1 MVLGNMIGVETGA
14 VVRFGNLETVLVEIR
29 QLLPGAIEMIED
41 AEFHDYSFIPRAI
54 VR

>member
-1 MVLGNMIGVETGA
+1 
-14 VVRFGNLETVLVEIR
+14 
-29 QLLPGAIEMIED
+29 LLGAIEMVED